1 MVVILV
7 PFFAPILQIIRYGLV
22 YQGTYINS
30 EVYSENIFGYIIYF
44 FKQIHVSSFEGQ
56 WLAVFLEKI
65 SFRDFLF
72 GVNFLSLLEICLVIY
87 QDLFGIQSLMILELL
102 KFKNF

>member
-1 MVVILV
+1 MYILHAMVVISV

-22 YQGTYINS
+22 YQEANINS
-30 EVYSENIFGYIIYF
+30 EVYSENTFGYIIYF

-56 WLAVFLEKI
+56 WLAVLLEKI

-72 GVNFLSLLEICLVIY
+72 GVNFFEPI
-87 QDLFGIQSLMILELL
+87 
-102 KFKNF
+102 